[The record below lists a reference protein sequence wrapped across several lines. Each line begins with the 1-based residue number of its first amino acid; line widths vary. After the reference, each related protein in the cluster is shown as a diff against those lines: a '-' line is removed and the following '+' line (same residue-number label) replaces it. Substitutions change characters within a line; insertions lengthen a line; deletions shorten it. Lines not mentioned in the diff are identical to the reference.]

1 MWVGTDN
8 SYFLMTNFLVRI
20 LTLAAFSL
28 LFPSLWGC
36 SIGGTPQNLISN
48 GSFEG
53 DIKGWSIGQ
62 NANIVLTGGNP
73 QSFFLKKNFLDRNS
87 KIRLFPDPF
96 SPDTPVTINGSV
108 EIVNPILKKIPASL
122 RTYTLKKSLGKDTP
136 LQVDS
141 NNKKFLDVSLE
152 EIIPNKIFEILGMP
166 IIKPLADLFST
177 RIVVNLTSHNGH
189 IEIAPNEPNL
199 LTSVDFMDEWKDY
212 RKEHYTVLH
221 GLWYRKENAM
231 FKARSLAEA

>member
-62 NANIVLTGGNP
+62 NANTVLTHGNP
-73 QSFFLKKNFLDRNS
+73 QSFFLKKIFSFTAFAGN
-87 KIRLFPDPF
+87 RL
-96 SPDTPVTINGSV
+96 
-108 EIVNPILKKIPASL
+108 
-122 RTYTLKKSLGKDTP
+122 
-136 LQVDS
+136 
-141 NNKKFLDVSLE
+141 
-152 EIIPNKIFEILGMP
+152 
-166 IIKPLADLFST
+166 ST
-177 RIVVNLTSHNGH
+177 N
-189 IEIAPNEPNL
+189 
-199 LTSVDFMDEWKDY
+199 
-212 RKEHYTVLH
+212 
-221 GLWYRKENAM
+221 
-231 FKARSLAEA
+231 

>member
-1 MWVGTDN
+1 MDSFVGTAN
-8 SYFLMTNFLVRI
+8 SYFLMTNFLIRI

-36 SIGGTPQNLISN
+36 GVGGTPQNLISN

-53 DIKGWSIGQ
+53 DIKGWSIDQ
-62 NANIVLTGGNP
+62 NANIVLTRGNP

-122 RTYTLKKSLGKDTP
+122 RTYTQKKISW
-136 LQVDS
+136 
-141 NNKKFLDVSLE
+141 E
-152 EIIPNKIFEILGMP
+152 RY
-166 IIKPLADLFST
+166 ST
-177 RIVVNLTSHNGH
+177 
-189 IEIAPNEPNL
+189 
-199 LTSVDFMDEWKDY
+199 
-212 RKEHYTVLH
+212 
-221 GLWYRKENAM
+221 
-231 FKARSLAEA
+231 